1 MQADA
6 SISTEVSFHHCII
19 KFKDHC
25 TGLTMVRTS
34 FFARVLAEVACV
46 VYFLSGDL
54 KRNES
59 LTNVLLCDQLGTC
72 MRLHLHLRVQPQRAC
87 VY

>member
-34 FFARVLAEVACV
+34 FFARVLFCFAT
-46 VYFLSGDL
+46 
-54 KRNES
+54 S
-59 LTNVLLCDQLGTC
+59 LE
-72 MRLHLHLRVQPQRAC
+72 RAC
-87 VY
+87 DCICICVCSHKELVYIKLFYLWEAILIDFNTK